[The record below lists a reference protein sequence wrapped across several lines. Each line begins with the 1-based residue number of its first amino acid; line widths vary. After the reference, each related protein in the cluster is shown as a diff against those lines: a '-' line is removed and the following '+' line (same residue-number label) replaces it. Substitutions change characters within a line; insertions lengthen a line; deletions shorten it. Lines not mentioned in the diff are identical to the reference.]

1 MSDDE
6 RSFSDSNYNSEDE
19 YLPTKKTKKTTIKS
33 KKSAITIDD
42 YNDDDND
49 VDNNEV
55 LDDNDDDDDDDDG
68 DDVGDDDDDDDGDD
82 DGDDDVDVDDVDDV
96 GDDDDDDDD
105 DDIGMNDDEEYIAAD
120 TKKRTGKK
128 KSQSTKQTNAAAKQD
143 NYGMDGMDSNYNTD
157 DDYNMDDDDDDDDD
171 DDYDENYLQKF
182 DSETKKN
189 YIEEFHP
196 ECREENYNEIMALS
210 KVVRDENN
218 MIIDPLHRTIPF
230 LTKYERARVL
240 GMRAKQIEYGSLPF
254 IEIPDNLFD
263 PHIIANM
270 ELEKKKMPFII
281 RRPLPNG
288 AFEYW
293 NLKDLECISY

>member
-49 VDNNEV
+49 VDDNEV
-55 LDDNDDDDDDDDG
+55 LDDDNDDDDNDDNDDN
-68 DDVGDDDDDDDGDD
+68 GDD
-82 DGDDDVDVDDVDDV
+82 DGDDVDVDDVDDDLDDV
-96 GDDDDDDDD
+96 DDVDDDDDDDDD

-128 KSQSTKQTNAAAKQD
+128 KSQATKQPNAATAKQD

-157 DDYNMDDDDDDDDD
+157 EDYNMDDDDDDDDD

-254 IEIPDNLFD
+254 VEIPDNLFD